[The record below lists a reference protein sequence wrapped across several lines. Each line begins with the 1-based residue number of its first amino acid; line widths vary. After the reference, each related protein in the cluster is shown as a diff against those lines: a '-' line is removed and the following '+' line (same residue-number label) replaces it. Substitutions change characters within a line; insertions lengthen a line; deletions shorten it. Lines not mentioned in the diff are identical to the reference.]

1 MQQSGGLLLAASLDG
16 GDTIMLQIPPAP
28 VRPFLHPNGWDLIL

>member
-16 GDTIMLQIPPAP
+16 GDTSIFFPQRGKKM
-28 VRPFLHPNGWDLIL
+28 